1 MSIKNFS
8 AIKVAFPEQEID
20 KLIALYEGSF
30 TANAGTSTTYS
41 ISISSPQS
49 TACLPEL
56 LWSIDGGTTWQIGGM
71 LISGNLG
78 VTVGVSASTAKFYAE
93 YFLGSGGPN
102 TITYKLY
109 LIWPT

>member
-1 MSIKNFS
+1 MSVTNFD
-8 AIKVAFPEQEID
+8 AIKVTFPEQEID

-30 TANAGTSTTYS
+30 TASAGTTTIYS
-41 ISISSPQS
+41 LTISSPQS

-56 LWSIDGGTTWQIGGM
+56 LWSIDGGTTWQLGSM
-71 LISGNLG
+71 LINDNLG
-78 VTVGVSASTAKFYAE
+78 VTVGLSATTAKFYAS
-93 YFLGSGGPN
+93 YFQGSGGPN